1 MCTNISHVHRTLI
14 HLRSMYLWPT
24 PHFPSNKQKK
34 GAGVPCHLKQVV
46 ALRLASVDV
55 PTRSVLVQILAANLV
70 WKPTFQYLE
79 IVPLLINSFVML
91 IKGNVPLS
99 PNSWNQTLKLLKKE
113 SDHRHS

>member
-1 MCTNISHVHRTLI
+1 LAYTAFSL
-14 HLRSMYLWPT
+14 
-24 PHFPSNKQKK
+24 KQTKK